1 MAQLV
6 KNPPA
11 RDLGSIPGLGRSPE
25 EGKGY
30 PLWYSGLE
38 NPMDYISQSDTTE
51 QLSLSHIFMILHEVS
66 GDSAFIYVCVQSPD
80 YLEP

>member
-1 MAQLV
+1 
-6 KNPPA
+6 
-11 RDLGSIPGLGRSPE
+11 
-25 EGKGY
+25 
-30 PLWYSGLE
+30 
-38 NPMDYISQSDTTE
+38 MDCIVHGVSASDTTE